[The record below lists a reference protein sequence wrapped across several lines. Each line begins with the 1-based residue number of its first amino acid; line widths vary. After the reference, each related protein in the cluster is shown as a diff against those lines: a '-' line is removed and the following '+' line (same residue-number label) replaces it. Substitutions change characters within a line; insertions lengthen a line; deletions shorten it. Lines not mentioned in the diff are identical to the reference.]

1 MSSSPNL
8 RDLPLHQLVRLKM
21 RYARDPVLP
30 LLEDKFHAKL
40 RSVLLGV
47 PTVPLLFECQDAT
60 GLRGFLERKGPLLTA
75 FVVKTNHG
83 CGDVCILRRTGP
95 EQWRLQRVDGSLDG
109 TYEEVASAVL
119 SLMTRWLHRLHK
131 YDEWALSQIWPR
143 RVIVEPYLELN
154 DDYKVCVSRGK
165 SVFVFCLSERFS
177 ERGRVAGV
185 FDTEWRFLG
194 AHARTIRR
202 YGKVRAERLVRE
214 HFPAPPDLGLLYSL
228 AERMTPRRL
237 DIHRVDFYRA
247 EGGGYLLGEM
257 TGYPWGGLVSF
268 EDDAELRMGRLIT
281 AQIDG
286 IYDQAGV
293 VVASKEW
300 QDDEQGALA
309 QDYFTVANGAT
320 IVLHRHASSSQED
333 IDALLDAQRRRPGTL
348 NRAGLSWTWDQHY
361 VMGALEARL
370 AATGPG
376 ADGVSERAGL
386 PARPDGGAR
395 RPP

>member
-1 MSSSPNL
+1 
-8 RDLPLHQLVRLKM
+8 
-21 RYARDPVLP
+21 
-30 LLEDKFHAKL
+30 
-40 RSVLLGV
+40 
-47 PTVPLLFECQDAT
+47 
-60 GLRGFLERKGPLLTA
+60 
-75 FVVKTNHG
+75 
-83 CGDVCILRRTGP
+83 
-95 EQWRLQRVDGSLDG
+95 
-109 TYEEVASAVL
+109 
-119 SLMTRWLHRLHK
+119 
-131 YDEWALSQIWPR
+131 
-143 RVIVEPYLELN
+143 
-154 DDYKVCVSRGK
+154 
-165 SVFVFCLSERFS
+165 
-177 ERGRVAGV
+177 
-185 FDTEWRFLG
+185 
-194 AHARTIRR
+194 
-202 YGKVRAERLVRE
+202 
-214 HFPAPPDLGLLYSL
+214 
-228 AERMTPRRL
+228 
-237 DIHRVDFYRA
+237 
-247 EGGGYLLGEM
+247 
-257 TGYPWGGLVSF
+257 
-268 EDDAELRMGRLIT
+268 MGRLIT